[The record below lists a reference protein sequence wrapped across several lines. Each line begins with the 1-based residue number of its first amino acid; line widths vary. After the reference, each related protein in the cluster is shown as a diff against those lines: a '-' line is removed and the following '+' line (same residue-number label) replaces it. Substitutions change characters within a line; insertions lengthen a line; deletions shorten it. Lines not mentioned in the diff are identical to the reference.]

1 MAVAGRRRARVAA
14 GKGRGGTG
22 VRLGFGRRDGVGGIR
37 LGSEWWDGA
46 FVKMARSV
54 FVK

>member
-1 MAVAGRRRARVAA
+1 VAA